1 MEEDIDLEKLIG
13 KRGLQL
19 IESMD
24 EGVLLTDM
32 DGIILKANKAFEG
45 MTGYKEE
52 DVLGKDSRE
61 LAKELIIKDHLDRA
75 LKILEEKTLEGK
87 SEKAMDVQI
96 ESKEGKRKWISLK
109 SSFIEDE
116 KGRPLNLA
124 IARDITEMKNVSD
137 ALESNRKKYRSFL
150 ELCPDGIAVHR
161 KGRLEYINSAGAEM
175 LGMED
180 REKHIG
186 ESILNVVH
194 PDSRDTVKQRV
205 QKMFEKGEEVPL
217 IEEKFVR
224 LDDGEPIDV
233 EVAASPVEVDEEPM
247 IQVVFRDI
255 SERKEKERE
264 LKTLLSNLPGMAYRC
279 LNNKDWT
286 MRFVSEGCEELTG
299 YEPEELIDDREVAYG
314 HLIVPEHRE
323 QVWEDIQEGVD
334 SEEPFRI
341 TYKIKTSEGK
351 TRWVWEQGRGV
362 FSEEGELKFLEGFIC
377 DITERKK
384 AKEKVDHLNNLL
396 RSIRQINQLITKED
410 DLEELMEKSREL
422 LMNTRG
428 YSDVSIF
435 LTENNEI
442 KKKFGEYPKI
452 DGLEDRIR
460 KLKKKNK
467 TISYTESEHTFWL
480 VPIVDKI
487 FEGFLVVKI
496 SEDIDDEEI
505 GLLEEIAGDLGLAK
519 NKIKA
524 EARLRKSLEEKEVL
538 LDEIHHRVKN
548 NLQVISSMLKLQAS
562 DKGEEDP
569 SALLDDAQNRIR
581 SMALIH
587 EMLHRSDDVARID
600 LSGYLDELIRSI
612 YQTYDVGYDE
622 IQLVTDFEPIQLG
635 IDQAT
640 PCVQVVNEMVSN
652 SLRHAFPKVYEGQCR
667 LEVKTDKECAR
678 VEIEVSD
685 NGVGIPDEVDLEDPE
700 TFGLRL
706 IRMLVEDQLDGW
718 VEMQTQKGEGTT
730 FRMSFEKEELEDD

>member
-1 MEEDIDLEKLIG
+1 MEEYIDLEHLIG

-45 MTGYKEE
+45 MTGYEEE

-61 LAKELIIKDHLDRA
+61 LAKELIMKDHLDRA
-75 LKILEEKTLEGK
+75 LKIFEEKTLEGK
-87 SEKAMDVQI
+87 SEKAIEMQI

-116 KGRPLNLA
+116 KGRSLNLA
-124 IARDITEMKNVSD
+124 IARDITEIKKVSD
-137 ALESNRKKYRSFL
+137 ALEMNRKKYRSFL

-161 KGRLEYINSAGAEM
+161 KGRLEYINSAGAKM

-186 ESILNVVH
+186 ESILKVVH
-194 PDSRDTVKQRV
+194 PDSRDTVKQRI
-205 QKMFEKGEEVPL
+205 QKMLEKGEKVPS

-233 EVAASPVEVDEEPM
+233 EVAAAPVEVDEEPM

-255 SERKEKERE
+255 SKRKEKERE
-264 LKTLLSNLPGMAYRC
+264 LKTLLSNLPGTAYRC
-279 LNNKDWT
+279 LNNRNYT
-286 MRFVSEGCEELTG
+286 MKFVSEGCEELTG

-314 HLIVPEHRE
+314 HLIVPEHGE
-323 QVWEDIQEGVD
+323 QVWDEIQEGVEI
-334 SEEPFRI
+334 EEPFRK
-341 TYKIKTSEGK
+341 TYKIKTKEGK
-351 TRWVWEQGRGV
+351 IRWVWEQGRGI
-362 FSEEGELKFLEGFIC
+362 FSEEGELKFLEGFIS

-384 AKEKVDHLNNLL
+384 AKEKVDHLNDLL
-396 RSIRQINQLITKED
+396 RSIRYINQLITKED
-410 DLEELMEKSREL
+410 DLEELMEKSRKL
-422 LMNTRG
+422 LMKTRG

-452 DGLEDRIR
+452 DGLEDRIA

-467 TISYTESEHTFWL
+467 TISYTEGEHTFWL

-487 FEGFLVVKI
+487 FGGFLVVKI

-519 NKIKA
+519 NKIKV

-562 DKGEEDP
+562 EKGEGDP
-569 SALLDDAQNRIR
+569 SAILDDAQNRIR

-587 EMLHRSDDVARID
+587 EMLHRSEDVASID

-622 IQLVTDFEPIQLG
+622 VQLDTDFETIQLG
-635 IDQAT
+635 IDRAT

-652 SLRHAFPKVYEGQCR
+652 SLRHAFPKGYEGQGR
-667 LEVKTDKECAR
+667 LEVKTDKEGAR
-678 VEIEVSD
+678 IEIEVSD
-685 NGVGIPDEVDLEDPE
+685 NGVGIPEEVDLEDPE

-730 FRMSFEKEELEDD
+730 FRMGFEMEELEDD